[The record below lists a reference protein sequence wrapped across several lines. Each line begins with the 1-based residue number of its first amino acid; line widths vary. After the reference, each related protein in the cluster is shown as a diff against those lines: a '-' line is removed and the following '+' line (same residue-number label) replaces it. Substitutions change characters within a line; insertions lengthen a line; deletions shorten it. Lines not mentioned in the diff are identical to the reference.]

1 MAHGAGNA
9 PGMGHGPGKGP
20 ARGGGFGFGH
30 ASVGNPGHNA
40 LSTLSS
46 HSQNTSHK
54 GETHDGRSL
63 SSHSHSTQSLAQH
76 HTDHSNKA
84 DQVVEVEDR
93 GPGKEKGFVASLPP
107 GKEQQADRGMTLNP
121 ATIHSD
127 FEDAVTLGLSPSQEV
142 QPDRGLP
149 LNLEMIHSDLVG
161 IVTLGRPPG
170 QDLQPDRSDTLNL
183 GTIHSNLDDI
193 ATRGLAPSLEL
204 NLGRGKSLPA
214 RWQAKVTLGTSVPD
228 ADDTPAIV
236 PRTRWELGD
245 DHTKI
250 LPSTKPELEDDD
262 DGWKLVPYF
271 GALLLFF
278 SWIVKSGL
286 GARKRKAASIGSVNG
301 EERYKPFGAR
311 PPALDKFAAA
321 FLTGGGPPQKAA
333 GEKKGPLVEHSS
345 GDLDV
350 EKARAEIEYAQEI
363 HETFDKNFNGI
374 GLS

>member
-1 MAHGAGNA
+1 
-9 PGMGHGPGKGP
+9 
-20 ARGGGFGFGH
+20 
-30 ASVGNPGHNA
+30 
-40 LSTLSS
+40 
-46 HSQNTSHK
+46 
-54 GETHDGRSL
+54 
-63 SSHSHSTQSLAQH
+63 TQSLAQH

-93 GPGKEKGFVASLPP
+93 GPGKEKGFVDSLPP

-142 QPDRGLP
+142 QPDRGVP

-301 EERYKPFGAR
+301 EERYKPFSAR

-321 FLTGGGPPQKAA
+321 FLT
-333 GEKKGPLVEHSS
+333 
-345 GDLDV
+345 
-350 EKARAEIEYAQEI
+350 
-363 HETFDKNFNGI
+363 
-374 GLS
+374 